1 MRSVVGL
8 WVLAQGCVFA
18 FGDGD
23 LDGDGLAD
31 FREREVGTDP
41 GVADTN
47 GDGLSDAAEIFGAGT
62 DPLVAD
68 TDADGLADGEEASL
82 GLDPLDPTSA
92 GYLGGWPRLPEAE
105 KAALETEPQDQIL
118 QQDVPFR
125 RRSYLDQHL
134 ERVDLFDFAQ
144 DVPVLI
150 GIMNFMEDGDVLLL
164 LTDQPTTLSYPP
176 FLKDAILDGHLRY
189 INFSVFGSQDGIA
202 SSAKRTSFA
211 STFST
216 ITNVPLFIDNL
227 TETWHYVGR
236 PEASTFILLDEEMV
250 VRGIDDWDAVAAAV
264 GEAP

>member
-1 MRSVVGL
+1 MRS
-8 WVLAQGCVFA
+8 WVWAWALAQGCVFA

-23 LDGDGLAD
+23 RDGDGLAD
-31 FREREVGTDP
+31 FQEADLGTDP
-41 GVADTN
+41 ALADTD
-47 GDGLSDAAEIFGAGT
+47 GDGLSDAEEAFGAGT
-62 DPLVAD
+62 DPLAAD
-68 TDADGLADGEEASL
+68 SDGDGLSDGEETSL
-82 GLDPLDPTSA
+82 GLDPLDAASA
-92 GYLGGWPRLPEAE
+92 GYRGGWPRLPEAE
-105 KAALETEPQDQIL
+105 KAALETEPQYQIL

-134 ERVDLFDFAQ
+134 ERVDLFDFAH
-144 DVPVLI
+144 DVPVLL
-150 GIMNFMEDGDVLLL
+150 GVMNFMEDGDVLLL

-176 FLKDAILDGHLRY
+176 FLKDAILDGRLRY
-189 INFSVFGSQDGIA
+189 INLSVYGTQDGIA
-202 SSAKRTSFA
+202 GSDTLTSFA

-250 VRGIDDWDAVAAAV
+250 VRGIDDWDAVAEAI